1 LFNRVFFL
9 FLSGSLIWSVIAV
22 PTLAAA
28 IDHSHQLFGQVL
40 DQFVRGGLVDY
51 AKLQADS
58 KDLDRYLDELA
69 PVPESEFEKWEQ
81 QKQLAFLIN
90 LYNAQTLKLVIE
102 HYPVKS
108 IKDIGNILKGP
119 WDQRVVRLWGET
131 VTLNTLEHEILRKDY
146 DEPRIHFALVCAAH
160 GCPPLRKEPYV
171 AERLNSQLEDQ
182 GRAFFLDATKNRLNA
197 DEGVLYLSSIF
208 KWFKSDFTKKGGSLQ
223 AFVEV
228 YFPPEV
234 SQALEREKFKV
245 KFTRYD
251 WSLNEVKSEF

>member
-1 LFNRVFFL
+1 MFNRVL
-9 FLSGSLIWSVIAV
+9 FLIFSGSLIWSVMAV

-28 IDHSHQLFGQVL
+28 VDHSHQLFGQVL

-51 AKLQADS
+51 AKLKADP
-58 KDLDRYLDELA
+58 KDLTRYLDELA
-69 PVPESEFEKWEQ
+69 SVPKSEFEKWEQ
-81 QKQLAFLIN
+81 PEQLAFLIN

-108 IKDIGNILKGP
+108 IKKIGNILKGP

-182 GRAFFLDATKNRLNA
+182 GRAFFSNA
-197 DEGVLYLSSIF
+197 AKTD
-208 KWFKSDFTKKGGSLQ
+208 
-223 AFVEV
+223 
-228 YFPPEV
+228 
-234 SQALEREKFKV
+234 
-245 KFTRYD
+245 
-251 WSLNEVKSEF
+251 